1 MPRMKASLFK
11 NMAAGVPQSQALAWE
26 RGLLA
31 FQGSCSQ
38 QRLCQHQGP
47 AAPTPCHPTWAPR
60 GLSQTEDSAPGYL
73 LICAWGC

>member
-47 AAPTPCHPTWAPR
+47 AAPHPLPPHLGSKRAEP
-60 GLSQTEDSAPGYL
+60 D
-73 LICAWGC
+73 